1 MYIIY
6 LLLIYVY
13 SLPLNVKMSIPSFDH
28 GRSRMTCGTSGSQGL
43 AGLYLAHMEPL
54 DFVSSMFR
62 PILGQYMMK
71 RSPAL
76 HFSMSKWLSCRLV
89 NISWRTL
96 GGMTKDS
103 PVNTRPSIMWSSSHS
118 GQYCRVQVGVSLL
131 YAGHSLMMRV
141 FTICRA
147 SSAAVACFRKF
158 ILSLEINWKGGNQTV
173 YSQLHFLNVVVFS
186 WRWGWPVCPG

>member
-54 DFVSSMFR
+54 DFVSSMSR

-71 RSPAL
+71 SSLAL

-96 GGMTKDS
+96 GGMTRDS
-103 PVNTRPSIMWSSSHS
+103 SLNTRPSIMWSSSHS
-118 GQYCRVQVGVSLL
+118 GLYCRVQVEVFPL
-131 YAGHSLMMRV
+131 YAGHPLMMRV

-186 WRWGWPVCPG
+186 WR

>member
-1 MYIIY
+1 
-6 LLLIYVY
+6 
-13 SLPLNVKMSIPSFDH
+13 MSIPSFDH
-28 GRSRMTCGTSGSQGL
+28 GLSRMTCGISGSQGL

-54 DFVSSMFR
+54 DFVSSMSR

-71 RSPAL
+71 RSLAL
-76 HFSMSKWLSCRLV
+76 YFSMSKWLSCRLV

-131 YAGHSLMMRV
+131 YVGHSLMMRV
-141 FTICRA
+141 FNICRA

-158 ILSLEINWKGGNQTV
+158 ILSLEINWKGGHQIV
-173 YSQLHFLNVVVFS
+173 CSQLHFLNVVVFS
-186 WRWGWPVCPG
+186 WRWGWRVCPG

>member
-1 MYIIY
+1 
-6 LLLIYVY
+6 
-13 SLPLNVKMSIPSFDH
+13 MSIPSFDH
-28 GRSRMTCGTSGSQGL
+28 GRSRMTCGITGSQGL

-54 DFVSSMFR
+54 DFVSSMSR

-71 RSPAL
+71 RSLAL
-76 HFSMSKWLSCRLV
+76 HFSMRKCRLV
-89 NISWRTL
+89 DISWRTL

-131 YAGHSLMMRV
+131 YAGHPLMMRV

-158 ILSLEINWKGGNQTV
+158 ILSLEINWKGGNQIV
-173 YSQLHFLNVVVFS
+173 CSQLHFLNAVVFS
-186 WRWGWPVCPG
+186 WR